1 MKIYRYRL
9 LITGNVHRLGF
20 RHHALDCAHICG
32 VRGFAGYLG
41 STVFIEA
48 EGLPEQ
54 LERFI
59 EWCKKGPEGCV
70 ISKFE
75 IIEIPPLNSES
86 FVINS
91 NLIPALLAG

>member
-1 MKIYRYRL
+1 MKKYRYRL
-9 LITGNVHRLGF
+9 LIAGNVLRIGF
-20 RHHALDCAHICG
+20 RHQVLIFANLTG
-32 VRGFAGYLG
+32 VAGFAGYVG

-54 LERFI
+54 LAPFV

-75 IIEIPPLNSES
+75 ILEIPPLNSES
-86 FVINS
+86 FVIYP
-91 NLIPALLAG
+91 NLIPVLQTE